1 MRFTPC
7 NAEAGALLR
16 PPRPTLTG
24 ATQCQTPAAHC
35 PLGFRQKVPGMERQR
50 LCSDRRSMR
59 PVGLQQSSSLSAA
72 RERMQKKKK
81 KKKKKKKNA
90 QGSAEGGA

>member
-1 MRFTPC
+1 
-7 NAEAGALLR
+7 
-16 PPRPTLTG
+16 
-24 ATQCQTPAAHC
+24 
-35 PLGFRQKVPGMERQR
+35 MERQR

-81 KKKKKKKNA
+81 KKKKNA

>member
-1 MRFTPC
+1 
-7 NAEAGALLR
+7 
-16 PPRPTLTG
+16 
-24 ATQCQTPAAHC
+24 
-35 PLGFRQKVPGMERQR
+35 MERQR

-81 KKKKKKKNA
+81 KKNA

>member
-1 MRFTPC
+1 
-7 NAEAGALLR
+7 
-16 PPRPTLTG
+16 
-24 ATQCQTPAAHC
+24 
-35 PLGFRQKVPGMERQR
+35 MERQR
-50 LCSDRRSMR
+50 LCSDRRSLR

-81 KKKKKKKNA
+81 KNA

>member
-1 MRFTPC
+1 
-7 NAEAGALLR
+7 
-16 PPRPTLTG
+16 
-24 ATQCQTPAAHC
+24 
-35 PLGFRQKVPGMERQR
+35 MERQR

-59 PVGLQQSSSLSAA
+59 PVGLQQSSNLSAA

>member
-1 MRFTPC
+1 
-7 NAEAGALLR
+7 
-16 PPRPTLTG
+16 
-24 ATQCQTPAAHC
+24 
-35 PLGFRQKVPGMERQR
+35 MERQR

-81 KKKKKKKNA
+81 KKNA
-90 QGSAEGGA
+90 QGTAEGGA